1 MSTVLFTTKYIIA
14 NYYPFGMQHTGTAG
28 SYNLSSDYRYGYGGA
43 NNEVRGINSDESGYY
58 QKSKKK

>member
-1 MSTVLFTTKYIIA
+1 M
-14 NYYPFGMQHTGTAG
+14 GT
-28 SYNLSSDYRYGYGGA
+28 GGA

>member
-1 MSTVLFTTKYIIA
+1 VITAM
-14 NYYPFGMQHTGTAG
+14 GT
-28 SYNLSSDYRYGYGGA
+28 GGA